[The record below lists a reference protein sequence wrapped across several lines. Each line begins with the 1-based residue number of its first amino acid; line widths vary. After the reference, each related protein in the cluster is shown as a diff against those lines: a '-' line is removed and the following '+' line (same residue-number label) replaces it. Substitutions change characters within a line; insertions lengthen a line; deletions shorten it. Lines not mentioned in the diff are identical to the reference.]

1 MEISSAKRI
10 NKRVFV
16 LFVIIVDSFLSLLLL
31 FYSVLNYLLGD
42 N

>member
-16 LFVIIVDSFLSLLLL
+16 SFVIIVDSFLSLLLL